1 MTDLKAF
8 FQLNLSPVPIEG
20 KIDWLVRP
28 EIDKKLKFL
37 TMKWDATEESYI
49 NVLWADFGQ
58 GKTHTLFY
66 IENLTIWI
74 RSHLQKSNQETVD
87 VLLER
92 SKLH

>member
-37 TMKWDATEESYI
+37 TMKWDETKESDL
-49 NVLWADFGQ
+49 NVLWADF
-58 GKTHTLFY
+58 
-66 IENLTIWI
+66 
-74 RSHLQKSNQETVD
+74 
-87 VLLER
+87 
-92 SKLH
+92 